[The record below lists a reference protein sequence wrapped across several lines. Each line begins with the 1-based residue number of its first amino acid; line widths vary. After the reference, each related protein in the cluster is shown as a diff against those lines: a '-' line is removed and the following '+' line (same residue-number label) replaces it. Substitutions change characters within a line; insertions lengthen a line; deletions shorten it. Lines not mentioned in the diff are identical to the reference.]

1 VGSSIVSLIAPKGGA
16 GTVGGIL
23 NFTNNM
29 MGVLAP
35 IITGLVVD
43 WTQSFA
49 GAFLIAGVV
58 LLVGIFFYIV
68 VLGRIEPIPD
78 LVEPAPEGAVVAH

>member
-1 VGSSIVSLIAPKGGA
+1 
-16 GTVGGIL
+16 
-23 NFTNNM
+23 M

-35 IITGLVVD
+35 IITGIVVD

-58 LLVGIFFYIV
+58 LLIGIFFYIV
-68 VLGRIEPIPD
+68 VLGRIESIPD